1 MVPAPAAGNIA
12 AYFIVGLIITC
23 VIGNAV
29 VLLPCLLAA
38 WAVWHVAEGLS
49 GK

>member
-1 MVPAPAAGNIA
+1 LHQEAFKLIVV
-12 AYFIVGLIITC
+12 YFLVGLIITC
-23 VIGNAV
+23 VTGFAV

-38 WAVWHVAEGLS
+38 WAVWHVAAGIS